1 MQDSSLPDGMKPS
14 HKDSAVVPDTLWKE
28 SYALVKD
35 VASEGLDAI
44 AAELGEVIH
53 VTDVKVNPKSRA
65 LVTSARA
72 LDFHTDHARAD
83 YVAWLCID
91 QADDGGETI
100 LADAEAAYLRLSPG
114 ERHALSG
121 IHLREHKVF
130 ADDEDFRPLVIVEN
144 GEAKFY
150 YSFWLV
156 EDNLSSTQK
165 DALTRFRRILSE
177 CQIAEIKLRPD
188 DVLVVDNARILH
200 GRRAFS
206 GEKRFLKRYWISRYP
221 SINAAD
227 NGDKP

>member
-1 MQDSSLPDGMKPS
+1 MEG
-14 HKDSAVVPDTLWKE
+14 
-28 SYALVKD
+28 
-35 VASEGLDAI
+35 VASNGMDVI

-72 LDFHTDHARAD
+72 LDFHTDHPKAD

-100 LADAEAAYLRLSPG
+100 LADAEAAYLRMLPW

-121 IHLREHKVF
+121 IRLREHKVF
-130 ADDEDFRPLVIVEN
+130 TDDEDCRPLVVVKN
-144 GEAKFY
+144 GEPRFY

-156 EDNLSSTQK
+156 KDNLSSVQK
-165 DALTRFRRILSE
+165 DALTRFQRILPE
-177 CQIAEIKLRPD
+177 CRVAEIKLRPD
-188 DVLVVDNARILH
+188 DVLVVDNTRMLH

-206 GEKRFLKRYWISRYP
+206 GEKRFLKRYWIRRYP

-227 NGDKP
+227 NGGKP